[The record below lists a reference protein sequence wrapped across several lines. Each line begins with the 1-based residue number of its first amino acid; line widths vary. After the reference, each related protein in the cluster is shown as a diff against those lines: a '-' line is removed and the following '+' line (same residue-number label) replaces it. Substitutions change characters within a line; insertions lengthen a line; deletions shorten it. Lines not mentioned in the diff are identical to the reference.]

1 MTKYE
6 ELEAK
11 GNELVAQRDK
21 ASGSER
27 ELLNKEIAAL
37 RQAQLKALAEE
48 ITAALKLAIPEMVKQ
63 AIQSSDALKAIEKLR
78 GEIDGRAN

>member
-11 GNELVAQRDK
+11 GLALVEHRNK

-27 ELLNKEIAAL
+27 ELINKEIASL
-37 RQAQLKALAEE
+37 RQAQIKALADECVE
-48 ITAALKLAIPEMVKQ
+48 AFNIAIPEMVKQ
-63 AIQSSDALKAIEKLR
+63 AIQSSDVVKAIEELRR
-78 GEIDGRAN
+78 GE